1 MQTNLMEKDVENKRL
16 STSTTVSLSVAASA
30 SPSLISETSN
40 ANSILSK
47 SPTPSSFSNYSNN
60 GGKSDEKKKLKKAFH
75 KFLNKTKL
83 FNGNHT
89 HSKKNSY
96 SRSLNGDNNN
106 YDKSAYEYSAQL
118 NEKEIPNANAN
129 LNKNANTIS
138 TSRPASLLYADNRNN
153 SSNTT
158 LSNNYMTTPNGT
170 SELPNQLKE
179 EKDLKSLPSY
189 CSFNYEQKLK
199 SETERNMLSENLN
212 YKEFAAEVG
221 IPIREEDE
229 DTDYYTNNS
238 YVHNPSCSSCF
249 TSNGIQST
257 YCSSKSYGPRLDMSI
272 FEPPTERISESTK
285 SIVTK
290 YDGKNSNDTLNSKRN
305 ISLESMFDTKNTGG
319 ESVDIVDLE
328 NNSKEVNQ
336 KDDVKENSR
345 LEVNSTRRTK
355 GKKLSRFTVE
365 VLNSNISKS
374 RPTVD
379 TNDFTGNGTS
389 NNMGHGGSSGN
400 FNLSTTYS
408 LPNLNDL
415 NKISRNGNGYYTTP
429 SSPARRDYGMT
440 MNNER
445 SDNVYFNVG
454 GCNNNQNRKSRRVS
468 LSTYSPINSFEESKK
483 NKLKINIDG
492 LNAIEQN
499 NATSSISST
508 SSVSPI
514 HFEINHPTSSSSS
527 LDIYNLN
534 NNDTVCKG
542 AIPSRDMT
550 TTIITPEVNDN
561 DESSINTF
569 NTVTSRNSPSPE
581 ELKDI
586 WIDKTLGG
594 NTNHINKFHIT
605 NFQTEISKAD
615 KTIHTTT
622 TSKIKDCMSNID
634 SVVFPI
640 HIIKTP
646 ISSQCNTAVKGSKIL
661 NTTVF
666 CNHDKEKGT
675 NEVQGKEQTTL
686 KKELNIKKYE
696 KSSLSESANIN
707 NTFDENGKTEESKDS
722 NEKSEDSSNVVQ
734 VIQKG
739 RFTVMKEHHDYKHA
753 VPHHYKFVIIKN
765 PSNSNLLTQ
774 KDNEDGDST
783 GSVTSNSNALDSNK
797 IKINGLDVDQ
807 GHKETLSTIITP
819 TSSGLPS
826 DQTLTVPSYNV
837 SPPDSPMSSRS
848 PSLSTVSIPQQ
859 QLANI
864 AAASLSSTL
873 NLSEGI
879 AYTTTINNECSKC
892 NESNKNEEHVL
903 IVPTNDEKQNNL
915 TYIQSFTSSTT
926 PISSSLYISTITPVD
941 PSHIN
946 ELNNNKLVPGHTPSP
961 LNSDNSTPSQS
972 ITNSPSGDLS
982 SSSTPILFNKLSSSA
997 STYRSIS
1004 KSIIENHDRQF
1015 EPKLEPSHIV
1025 SASTPNLTKDNN
1037 KPSILNTTIN
1047 RSTSSFLN
1055 ESKPP
1060 LSPPNYP
1067 TLNSTKTLVNNSQI
1081 LNQSSTLSED
1091 LSVYTNYSDDTYIH
1105 INNSNSNNN
1114 SNENDMNIIKHNSKL
1129 SEEINNNHDYIR
1141 DQFLQ
1146 HSETEVNRNEEQ
1158 QNEYLLNLRK
1168 TQSVKYPEQIKPYNY
1183 SYDSL
1188 DRNGSYST
1196 FEPLEI
1202 EEEEEENEKE
1212 KEKNELLKS
1221 KLFRPGPDTIEVSQ
1235 GKIDREVV
1243 TSPFYP
1249 KDPINIKKKYFPTH
1263 SCDQVSQPLP
1273 DYERKDSYYDYDNSN
1288 EQSLPNI
1295 EKQFSE
1301 MSTPSLEE
1309 SSLHS
1314 QSINGFERSRAYSM
1328 GSMRTN
1334 DSASKNNP
1342 LGSTIIGR
1350 ESNKSISTNDI
1361 PVHPHHHHHFF
1372 IISNSEA
1379 DIPTSSSPL
1388 KRSNDYKDSNS
1399 STRVVISK
1407 QHRKFDITTTSSKS
1421 SLISSTNSNSTTNL
1435 IHHKRTPSNS
1445 SNYSTHSSRFIVTR
1459 ESSKSNNV
1467 NNSDKSP
1474 LSSATSIT
1482 PKKQSRFTVTRQA
1495 IN

>member
-40 ANSILSK
+40 TNSILSK

-60 GGKSDEKKKLKKAFH
+60 GGKTDEKKKLKKAFH

-89 HSKKNSY
+89 HSKKNSC
-96 SRSLNGDNNN
+96 SHSLNGDNNN
-106 YDKSAYEYSAQL
+106 YDNSVYEYSTQL

-158 LSNNYMTTPNGT
+158 LSNNYMTTPNRS
-170 SELPNQLKE
+170 SELPARLKE
-179 EKDLKSLPSY
+179 EKEGLKSLPSY
-189 CSFNYEQKLK
+189 CSFNYQQKLK
-199 SETERNMLSENLN
+199 SETERNMFSENLN

-272 FEPPTERISESTK
+272 FEPPTEKISESTK

-305 ISLESMFDTKNTGG
+305 ISLESMFDTKNNSN
-319 ESVDIVDLE
+319 ESVEIVDLE
-328 NNSKEVNQ
+328 NNSKDNQ
-336 KDDVKENSR
+336 KDEINGNSR
-345 LEVNSTRRTK
+345 LDEVNSTRKIK

-365 VLNSNISKS
+365 VLNNNNIPKSK
-374 RPTVD
+374 PIID
-379 TNDFTGNGTS
+379 TNVSAGNGTS
-389 NNMGHGGSSGN
+389 NNISHGGSSN

-429 SSPARRDYGMT
+429 SSPARRDYGVT
-440 MNNER
+440 MNSER

-454 GCNNNQNRKSRRVS
+454 GSNNNQNRKSRRVS
-468 LSTYSPINSFEESKK
+468 LSTYSPINCLEESKK
-483 NKLKINIDG
+483 NKLKINIDT
-492 LNAIEQN
+492 LNVIEQN
-499 NATSSISST
+499 NATSSTSST

-534 NNDTVCKG
+534 NNDTVCKS

-561 DESSINTF
+561 DESSINTL
-569 NTVTSRNSPSPE
+569 NTFTSRNSPSPE

-640 HIIKTP
+640 QIIKTP
-646 ISSQCNTAVKGSKIL
+646 ISSQCNTAIKGSKIL

-666 CNHDKEKGT
+666 CNHDVGKGKET
-675 NEVQGKEQTTL
+675 NEGQDKEQTTL

-707 NTFDENGKTEESKDS
+707 DTLDENGKTEESKDN
-722 NEKSEDSSNVVQ
+722 NEKSEDNSNVVQ

-765 PSNSNLLTQ
+765 PSSNNLLSQ
-774 KDNEDGDST
+774 KDNEDGVST
-783 GSVTSNSNALDSNK
+783 NSITSTSNELDSNK
-797 IKINGLDVDQ
+797 IKINGLDVHQ

-819 TSSGLPS
+819 TSSSGLPT
-826 DQTLTVPSYNV
+826 DQTLAVPSYNV

-879 AYTTTINNECSKC
+879 AYTTTINNKCDKC
-892 NESNKNEEHVL
+892 NESSKNEEHVL

-946 ELNNNKLVPGHTPSP
+946 ELNHNKLVTGLTPSP

-982 SSSTPILFNKLSSSA
+982 SNSTPILFNKLSSSA

-1004 KSIIENHDRQF
+1004 KSIIENHDHQF
-1015 EPKLEPSHIV
+1015 EPKLEPTHIV
-1025 SASTPNLTKDNN
+1025 SVSTPNLAKDNN

-1047 RSTSSFLN
+1047 RSTSSLLS

-1067 TLNSTKTLVNNSQI
+1067 TLNSTKTLVNNSQM

-1105 INNSNSNNN
+1105 VNNN
-1114 SNENDMNIIKHNSKL
+1114 NENDINIIKQNSKL
-1129 SEEINNNHDYIR
+1129 SEEINNNNDYIH

-1146 HSETEVNRNEEQ
+1146 HSETEINRNEEQ

-1188 DRNGSYST
+1188 DRTNTYST
-1196 FEPLEI
+1196 FEPLEMEEK
-1202 EEEEEENEKE
+1202 EEEAKEKE
-1212 KEKNELLKS
+1212 KEMNELLKS
-1221 KLFRPGPDTIEVSQ
+1221 KLFRPGPGTIEVSQ

-1249 KDPINIKKKYFPTH
+1249 KDQINMKKYFPTH
-1263 SCDQVSQPLP
+1263 SCDQVTQPLP
-1273 DYERKDSYYDYDNSN
+1273 DYERKDSYYDYDSN
-1288 EQSLPNI
+1288 EQYLPNI
-1295 EKQFSE
+1295 EKQYSE

-1309 SSLHS
+1309 SSLRS
-1314 QSINGFERSRAYSM
+1314 QSINGFERSRAYSI
-1328 GSMRTN
+1328 GSMN
-1334 DSASKNNP
+1334 ASDSASKNNP
-1342 LGSTIIGR
+1342 LGSTVVGR
-1350 ESNKSISTNDI
+1350 ESNKSISNNEL

-1407 QHRKFDITTTSSKS
+1407 QHRKFDITTTSSKA
-1421 SLISSTNSNSTTNL
+1421 SLISNTNSNSTTNL

-1467 NNSDKSP
+1467 NNNDKSP

-1482 PKKQSRFTVTRQA
+1482 HKKQSRFTVTRQA